1 MQPFLLLIGLKDR
14 EGVRLLE
21 DLGWQKVE
29 EWMEQYGNRIIRVVY
44 LLVNDYHL
52 AEEITQEV
60 FVQAYNSLGSFRAE
74 SSPYTWLYRIA
85 LNLSKNYLRRKERIS
100 FMPLK
105 EEAGEEDILAE
116 PVEEQVIKLVAGHR
130 VRECLGELPVAYR
143 EVIILYYY
151 DALKI
156 AEIARLLEQPVG
168 TVKSKLSR
176 GRDLLEI
183 IFRKEG
189 LGDEEGR
196 GV

>member
-1 MQPFLLLIGLKDR
+1 M
-14 EGVRLLE
+14 E
-21 DLGWQKVE
+21 DLGWQKVV
-29 EWMEQYGNRIIRVVY
+29 EWMEKYGNRIIRVVY

-60 FVQAYNSLGSFRAE
+60 FIQAYNSLESFRGE

-85 LNLSKNYLRRKERIS
+85 LNLSKNYLKRKERIS
-100 FMPLK
+100 FLPFK
-105 EEAGEEDILAE
+105 EEAGEEDILTE

-130 VRECLGELPVAYR
+130 VRECVGQLPLAYR

-151 DALKI
+151 DGLKI
-156 AEIARLLEQPVG
+156 AEIAGVLEQPVG

-176 GRDLLEI
+176 GRELLEK